1 MLLRPGDL
9 LEGRLDTYAVS
20 STMSRGAYGCAHL
33 ARTSD
38 GAWRVIKQFLPTEE
52 LSRSDLE
59 YQRLC
64 FDREADIL
72 TRFHSPLIVYG
83 YELIHADDDR
93 FLVMEHVQ
101 GQTLRALFDRH
112 RLDNGQPWA
121 WPRVVAI
128 GRQLA
133 AALHWL
139 HGLPGRIIYRD
150 LKPANIMW
158 DAVAQRLKLIDFGTA
173 RFNADGSRAT
183 QGLGTAGYAPPELY
197 GQGELGPPADV
208 YTLGAVLYELLTGTP
223 PPDRTTPTDFSAV
236 VEPLPAELSAALTRA
251 LQQDPARRFA
261 DAGEFGAALGA
272 LAVNDDSPLTVPPRN
287 LHPPIACFCPTC
299 GREPGSDSAVFC
311 GVDGSVYQVAM
322 LRIVPRHRPATTV
335 YLDRREAVL
344 GRNDPDR
351 GWYPEVDLSACD
363 PARHVS
369 RRHARL
375 RRDAG
380 SLSVV
385 AAPTTNSTRVDGQP
399 LAPDTPVELKA
410 GSRLELGDLVATV
423 IIRPV
428 LDPTP
433 VLEEGY
439 L

>member
-1 MLLRPGDL
+1 M
-9 LEGRLDTYAVS
+9 ETYAVT

-38 GAWRVIKQFLPTEE
+38 GSWRVIKQFLPSEQ
-52 LSRSDLE
+52 LSAGDLD

-72 TRFHSPLIVYG
+72 TRFHAPFVVYG

-93 FLVMEHVQ
+93 LLVMEHVQ

-112 RLDNGQPWA
+112 RLDTATPWA
-121 WPRVVAI
+121 WPRVVAV

-133 AALHWL
+133 TALAWL
-139 HGLPGRIIYRD
+139 HGLPGQIIYRD

-158 DAVAQRLKLIDFGTA
+158 DAVAERLKLIDFGTA
-173 RFNADGSRAT
+173 RFNADGNRAT

-197 GQGELGPPADV
+197 GQGELGPPTDV
-208 YTLGAVLYELLTGTP
+208 YTLGAVLYELLVGSA
-223 PPDRTTPTDFSAV
+223 PPDRTTPSDY
-236 VEPLPAELSAALTRA
+236 SAAAEPPPAALVEALSRA
-251 LQQDPARRFA
+251 LAQDPARRFA
-261 DAGEFGAALGA
+261 TASEFGAALA
-272 LAVNDDSPLTVPPRN
+272 ELAPDDSPPLSAPPRN
-287 LHPPIACFCPTC
+287 LHPPVACFCPTC
-299 GREPGSDSAVFC
+299 GREPSTDTAVYC
-311 GVDGSVYQVAM
+311 GYDGSLYQVAM
-322 LRIVPRHRPATTV
+322 LRIVPRHRPPTTL
-335 YLDRREAVL
+335 YLDRRDAVL
-344 GRNDPDR
+344 GRNDPDH
-351 GWYPEVDLSACD
+351 GWYPEMDLTACD

-375 RRDAG
+375 RREAGDLTLTAADAANG
-380 SLSVV
+380 
-385 AAPTTNSTRVDGQP
+385 TRVDGRP
-399 LAPDTPVELKA
+399 VTPDSPVALRA

-423 IIRPV
+423 IIKPV

-433 VLEEGY
+433 ALEEGY